1 MPPSSPLLE
10 VFGPVA
16 YSPLWLALAIA
27 AVALAIGLPLAV
39 WRFGRR
45 PAAAAAVAPLPVAP
59 SDPEAGRGEA
69 LDRIAAARRDL
80 ASGSITPRAASQL
93 LSRVVRDFLATR
105 GHGDVEAMTLS
116 ELRAAPGLAPVAE
129 FMAELYPPSFG
140 PGGPTRGGASTVDE
154 AAARAEALVASWR

>member
-1 MPPSSPLLE
+1 MRPSSPLLE

-27 AVALAIGLPLAV
+27 AVALAIGLPLGV

-45 PAAAAAVAPLPVAP
+45 PAAAPVVAPPVAP
-59 SDPEAGRGEA
+59 SDPEAGRREA